1 MRINKKIINFIV
13 IVAIILIPFKAYA
26 TATTISNIKNEATP
40 INFDEGVLTKKITKI
55 ENNEV
60 TIELN
65 LSINNKKVISSNSEI
80 LFLIDNSS
88 SMGTVLEDK
97 VTTRKT
103 KVVNSTTELIKKIH
117 NNNPNVKM
125 GIIAFSAG
133 PQVIQDFTNNQST
146 LVNTCNNFAKQVS
159 SGGTSIAT
167 SLNFAKQK
175 FSSNVKNR
183 ILVLLTDG
191 FPTDGEVATKE
202 GLQDENVYIISTL
215 VGLNNLDASNE
226 TYIKRIFGTKEN
238 PTADKFYNIA
248 DNDIETTISNNIY
261 NRILDDFKSSIT
273 NIEIKDYFPEEI
285 MNNFDITINNTSK
298 GQAVQNGNIINW
310 SIDNLDIGKNANL
323 SYTLK
328 LKDEYDL
335 NLIEKVINT
344 NQKVE
349 LNYTNLMGNSQN
361 AQMLDTPQIKI
372 SNKENSQTYN
382 INDNDNKSSN
392 INSKSESSSNKSPS
406 IKNDTTTSKSTI
418 PYTGTSSFI
427 LITIILGII
436 GLVILK
442 RKMDSIK

>member
-1 MRINKKIINFIV
+1 MRINKKIINLIV

-26 TATTISNIKNEATP
+26 TATAISNITNEATP

-65 LSINNKKVISSNSEI
+65 LAINNKKVISSNSEI

-88 SMGTVLEDK
+88 SMGTVLEDRS
-97 VTTRKT
+97 TTRKT
-103 KVVNSTTELIKKIH
+103 KVVNSCSELIKKIH

-125 GIIAFSAG
+125 GIIAFSSG
-133 PQVIQDFTNNQST
+133 PQVIQDFTNNEST
-146 LVNTCNNFAKQVS
+146 LVNTCNNFAKQAPN
-159 SGGTSIAT
+159 GGTSIAT

-191 FPTDGEVATKE
+191 FPTDGDSATKA

-215 VGLNNLDASNE
+215 VGLSQLDGKSE
-226 TYIKRIFGTKEN
+226 TYIQSIFGTEAN

-248 DNDIETTISNNIY
+248 DNDIETTISKNIY
-261 NRILDDFKSSIT
+261 NRILDDFKSQVT

-285 MNNFDITINNTSK
+285 INNFNITINNTSK
-298 GQAVQNGNIINW
+298 GQGVQNGNIINW

-349 LNYTNLMGNSQN
+349 LNYINLMGNSQST
-361 AQMLDTPQIKI
+361 QMLDTPQIKI
-372 SNKENSQTYN
+372 TNEKSRAQTYN
-382 INDNDNKSSN
+382 INDNTNSN
-392 INSKSESSSNKSPS
+392 VNSKSEYSSNKNPS
-406 IKNDTTTSKSTI
+406 IKRDTTTSKSTI

-427 LITIILGII
+427 LIGIILAII
-436 GLVILK
+436 SSVILK
-442 RKMDSIK
+442 RKIDSIK